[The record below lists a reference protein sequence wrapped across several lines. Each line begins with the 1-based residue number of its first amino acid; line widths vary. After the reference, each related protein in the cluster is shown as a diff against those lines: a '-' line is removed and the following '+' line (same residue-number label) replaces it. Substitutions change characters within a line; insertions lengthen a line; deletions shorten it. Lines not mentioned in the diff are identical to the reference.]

1 MNLTVSSTRNSMS
14 VNTASCLMFGKL
26 VGLPLARFDPLP
38 YVKSW
43 IAAGR
48 HAADDVNSLAC
59 AASNDSD
66 AAYETIWDLL

>member
-48 HAADDVNSLAC
+48 HAADDVNSQHVQQTMT
-59 AASNDSD
+59 D